1 MREYMFNKLKQFK
14 DIKDKAKTIQ
24 TALAKESAEGSAGWG
39 KVKIKIDGNQQVLD
53 VSIDPSLMDDRAKLE
68 GLIKDASN
76 DAIKKIQQVMSAK
89 LKDIGGLDLANELG
103 DLVK

>member
-1 MREYMFNKLKQFK
+1 MFNKLKQFK

-24 TALAKESAEGSAGWG
+24 AALAQETAEGSAAWG

-53 VSIDPSLMDDRAKLE
+53 VSIDPSVMDDRAKLE
-68 GLIKDASN
+68 SSIKDAMN
-76 DAIKKIQQVMSAK
+76 DAIKKIQQVMSTK

-103 DLVK
+103 DLVKK

>member
-1 MREYMFNKLKQFK
+1 MFNKLKQFK

-24 TALAKESAEGSAGWG
+24 AALAQESAEGSAAWG

-53 VSIDPSLMDDRAKLE
+53 VSIDPSMMDDRSKLE
-68 GLIKDASN
+68 GSIKDAMN
-76 DAIKKIQQVMSAK
+76 DAIKKIQQVMSTK

-103 DLVK
+103 DLVNNK